1 MTDNKP
7 VANVAEKENP
17 LESWKE
23 IATYLRR
30 DVRTV
35 KRWEKSEGLPVHRHQ
50 HHARASVYA
59 YPSELEAWK
68 AKRQPEPGDARAA
81 APWRLAPALALGAVL
96 LLALMSIGSG
106 PILGPVGVAA
116 QGSSTP
122 AQLAVRHVWTA
133 GQYVGLWGSS
143 LSPDGRY
150 LTYTDWTTGDLAVHD
165 LVTGENR
172 RVTNKGPWSK
182 AVEFAESFTRFST
195 DGKQVAYIWDQQGG
209 YELRVINLDGTGS
222 RLVYRNKEGKVRAYD
237 WSADGKYIAAVLPK
251 ASETSTDRPVQIAL
265 IRVADGSVRGV
276 RDLNGRLPTNM
287 SFSPDGRFLAFDL
300 AANGDP
306 EKRDIFV
313 LDLDGG
319 QERPAIAHP
328 ADDRLLGW
336 SPDGRALLFASDR
349 AGTTGAWLLQ
359 VEDGKPQGGP
369 ELVRG
374 DFGEGI
380 LPFGFSR
387 SGAYYYASQDTVQD
401 VYTATA
407 DLAKD
412 TLVDSPVPAAQQR
425 LGSNAGPEW
434 SPDGKFLAYIHGGR
448 RVQPESIVLRSLETG
463 DERQLS
469 PGTMKSYWTPGWG
482 ERYLRWSPD
491 GRQLLANGTDN
502 QNRRGLFV
510 IGVATGEA
518 SPVAIGRRQRYG
530 RWSHDGK
537 AVFYVRL
544 GGEKLIGQ
552 IVRRQL
558 ETGQEKVLYSP
569 DSPPLLDN
577 ITSLEPSPD
586 GRWLAFS
593 GYALGKDSGEETILM
608 VMPAE
613 GGEPKLLLQVP
624 ASDLVKVVG
633 WTPDGREV
641 LFTRNLKMAKERST
655 ALWRIRLEGGEP
667 RKLELEMNVLNDIRF
682 HPDGRRVAFDSGEP
696 RAEIWVMENFLPEA
710 GATKSQQEQ

>member
-1 MTDNKP
+1 MTEEKP
-7 VANVAEKENP
+7 AADKETP

-35 KRWEKSEGLPVHRHQ
+35 KRWEKGEGLPVHRHQ
-50 HHARASVYA
+50 HQARASVYA

-81 APWRLAPALALGAVL
+81 APWRLAPALTLGAVL

-116 QGSSTP
+116 QESFTP
-122 AQLAVRHVWTA
+122 ARLAVRHVWTA
-133 GQYVGLWGSS
+133 GQYVGLSGSS

-172 RVTNKGPWSK
+172 RLTNKGPWSK
-182 AVEFAESFTRFST
+182 AVEFAESFSRFST
-195 DGKQVAYIWDQQGG
+195 DGKQVAYIWDRQGG

-222 RLVYRNKEGKVRAYD
+222 RLVYRNKEGKLRAYD
-237 WSADGKYIAAVLPK
+237 WSADGKYIAAALPK
-251 ASETSTDRPVQIAL
+251 ASETKTNGAAQIAL

-276 RDLNGRLPTNM
+276 RDLNGRLPANM
-287 SFSPDGRFLAFDL
+287 SFSPDDRFLAYDL
-300 AANGDP
+300 PANGES

-319 QERPAIAHP
+319 QERPAITHP

-336 SPDGRALLFASDR
+336 TPEGAGLLFASDR
-349 AGTTGAWLLQ
+349 AGTTGVWLQPLHEGKLQ
-359 VEDGKPQGGP
+359 GSAES
-369 ELVRG
+369 VRG
-374 DFGEGI
+374 DLGEGTSG
-380 LPFGFSR
+380 LGFTR
-387 SGAYYYASQDTVQD
+387 NGAYYYAISDGVSE
-401 VYTATA
+401 VYTASL
-407 DLAKD
+407 DLEKGIL
-412 TLVDSPVPAAQQR
+412 TDSPAPASPQI

-448 RVQPESIVLRSLETG
+448 RVHPESIVLRSLETG
-463 DERQLS
+463 EERSLT
-469 PGTMKSYWTPGWG
+469 PETMKGFSTPGWG

-491 GRQLLANGTDN
+491 GRRLLANGTDN
-502 QNRRGLFV
+502 NNRRGLFL
-510 IGVATGEA
+510 IDVATGEA

-537 AVFYVRL
+537 GVFYVHL

-552 IVRRQL
+552 IVRREL
-558 ETGQEKVLYSP
+558 DTGQEKVLYGP
-569 DSPPLLDN
+569 DSPRFLDN
-577 ITSLEPSPD
+577 FGSLEPSPD

-593 GYALGKDSGEETILM
+593 GFALGKDSGEETVLM

-624 ASDLVKVVG
+624 ASDSVKAVG

-641 LFTRNLKMAKERST
+641 LFTRDLKMAQERST

-667 RKLELEMNVLNDIRF
+667 RKLELGMNVLNDIRF
-682 HPDGRRVAFDSGEP
+682 HPNARRAAFDSGES
-696 RAEIWVMENFLPEA
+696 RAQIWVMENFLTDA
-710 GATKSQQEQ
+710 RGTKAKQEQ